1 MTSGFAAGRDVDKNL
16 ADLVHLG
23 SQTPVYLVEVAG
35 ELSGTVSPLAPRSR
49 HAMCSCAS
57 RTHSKTAR
65 LVRRASCGG
74 QRASCFARG

>member
-35 ELSGTVSPLAPRSR
+35 ELSGTVSPWLPGRGSR
-49 HAMCSCAS
+49 CA
-57 RTHSKTAR
+57 AQQA
-65 LVRRASCGG
+65 V
-74 QRASCFARG
+74 